1 MSRILSSSL
10 SKQEARNVAVAV
22 GGEGGQG
29 GSSEPGRNDHDYHDD
44 VHDDDHDVGHDDC
57 NDF

>member
-44 VHDDDHDVGHDDC
+44 VHDDDHDDDC